1 MGRKKKVTFIPT
13 KYRPPKPADV
23 MAFPDWVIS
32 GFADRFSD
40 AYSEILEPPP
50 YAFYMAALTCLGSM
64 LSGSVRLKI
73 GIKTDPRLYTVFL
86 GESGVTKKSTSATTA
101 VNFFRDTFRNDFQ
114 STLGVG
120 SAEGLAAVLTRGR
133 WNNRTIL
140 FYDEFKQFVD
150 KCRSKGSTLL
160 TCVTELFESNYYEN
174 TTKAAQVKFDDA
186 HLTIMAA
193 STYDTYAQCWDKEFT
208 DIGFSNRVFVVPI
221 EVTEPLYGM
230 PPIINPS
237 IYKSLQEE
245 ALEIINE
252 TKAGIVYDVDPYAR
266 DYYESWYMDR
276 QRVPETVRLDT
287 YALRL
292 MPLLTAND
300 RKFMVDIDTVRKAIA
315 LVEWQGKVRGLRSPL
330 VVDNKYAEMEARV
343 RRVLNAKGGSLS
355 HNELRR
361 YCNADYFGLRIF
373 DDALKMLINA
383 KDIEVTLKGQ
393 YRIVNN
399 RG

>member
-1 MGRKKKVTFIPT
+1 M
-13 KYRPPKPADV
+13 
-23 MAFPDWVIS
+23 M
-32 GFADRFSD
+32 GFAERFAD

-64 LSGSVRLKI
+64 LSGSVRI
-73 GIKTDPRLYTVFL
+73 SSGIKTDPRLYTIFL

-133 WNNRTIL
+133 WNNRALL

-174 TTKAAQVKFDDA
+174 TIARSQVKFDDA

-221 EVTEPLYGM
+221 EISEPLYGI
-230 PPIINPS
+230 PPIINEAT
-237 IYKSLQEE
+237 YQALQGEVRD
-245 ALEIINE
+245 IINE
-252 TKAGIVYDVDPYAR
+252 TKAGMVYDIDPYAM
-266 DYYESWYMDR
+266 DYYEGWYRAR
-276 QRVPETVRLDT
+276 QRLPETVRLDT
-287 YALRL
+287 YALRF
-292 MPLLTAND
+292 MTLLTANE

-315 LVEWQGKVRGLRSPL
+315 LVEWQGKVRGLRGPL
-330 VVDNKYAEMEARV
+330 VTENKYAEMEARI
-343 RRVLNAKGGSLS
+343 RRVLTAKGGMR

-361 YCNADYFGLRIF
+361 FCNADYFGLRIF
-373 DDALKMLINA
+373 DDALKNLLNV
-383 KDIEVTLKGQ
+383 KDIEVTLKGR
-393 YRIVNN
+393 YSINSIEKE
-399 RG
+399 